1 MEATFEYLGIV
12 SEFGKKYNVIDIYWD
27 KAEFV
32 KANIPIYLITRDQL
46 TIQILCTKDLSH
58 AIKNG
63 ERQLDQIWGNMV
75 IRITQ
80 EDGNSILRISEVV
93 IVRQV

>member
-27 KAEFV
+27 KSEFV
-32 KANIPIYLITRDQL
+32 KTNIPIYLITRDQL
-46 TIQILCTKDLSH
+46 TIQILCTKNLSH

-63 ERQLDQIWGNMV
+63 ERQLDQIWDNMV
-75 IRITQ
+75 IRKIK
-80 EDGNSILRISEVV
+80 EDGNSILRISAVV
-93 IVRQV
+93 ISRFV

>member
-27 KAEFV
+27 KSEFV
-32 KANIPIYLITRDQL
+32 KTNIPIYLITRDQL
-46 TIQILCTKDLSH
+46 TIQILCTKNLSH

-63 ERQLDQIWGNMV
+63 ESQLDQIWDNMV
-75 IRITQ
+75 IRKIK
-80 EDGNSILRISEVV
+80 EDGNSILRISAVV
-93 IVRQV
+93 ISRFV